1 MKLYAQVGFG
11 AGDRLLTGLNE
22 GILNGGIFSPKDLQR
37 QSMDGKITE
46 IRKSHPHAD
55 ILFDPQFYVVPHAD
69 EPQSIGSLGDWDY
82 IRSYRINQL
91 EREKNVRAVLE
102 STLNS
107 CRTLD
112 LSALIA
118 PNIYISQSLDSR
130 EAVIA
135 KSFLRETRDV
145 YEALGDTRP
154 IYASLVICREALQDR
169 REFEEFLNDITMI
182 ESPPD
187 GIYLLIAG
195 RSSEARTEIFHAD
208 VLANWLLLNLSLTVN
223 GMKVI
228 NGYSDLITPFLGAVG
243 GFAGATGWWSNL
255 RTFSLGRFF
264 PEKKGGR
271 QPIPRYLSKILLNR
285 ILFNE
290 KDILIANDRFP
301 EIVNGLPHDDDYD
314 PEPDRVQE
322 VLQSWETLQSLNS
335 EMTEE
340 DIGENLQHCLYAI
353 ARARRMYSKIAAAGF
368 RWLDSKSNNDH
379 IEPLEMGLKQF
390 MDRAGLS

>member
-1 MKLYAQVGFG
+1 MKLYAQIGFG
-11 AGDRLLTGLNE
+11 AGDRLLMGLNE
-22 GILNGGIFSPKDLQR
+22 GTLDGGIFSPKDLQR
-37 QSMDGKITE
+37 QSMEGKIAE
-46 IRKSHPHAD
+46 IRQNHPHAD

-69 EPQSIGSLGDWDY
+69 EPQSIGSLGSWDY

-102 STLNS
+102 TTLSS
-107 CRTLD
+107 CRSLD

-145 YEALGDTRP
+145 YATFGDSRP

-195 RSSEARTEIFHAD
+195 RSSETRTEIFHAD

-228 NGYSDLITPFLGAVG
+228 NGYSDLVSPFLGAVG

-255 RTFSLGRFF
+255 RAFSLSRFF

-285 ILFNE
+285 ILYNE
-290 KDILIANDRFP
+290 KDILVASDRFP
-301 EIVNGLPHDDDYD
+301 EILNNLPHDDDYD

-322 VLQSWETLQSLNS
+322 VLQSWEALQSLNNELTLKDVSDNLPNCFHAIS
-335 EMTEE
+335 E
-340 DIGENLQHCLYAI
+340 
-353 ARARRMYSKIAAAGF
+353 ARKKYSEIAAAGF
-368 RWLDSKSNNDH
+368 RWLDSKSGNDH
-379 IEPLEMGLKQF
+379 IEPLEVGLKQF